1 MPDQFLNAP
10 SIRIVLIK
18 VFLQVKDGFAW
29 RTVME
34 GATCPEELHVEPH
47 DEKIQT
53 FHGRIRGEPLIE
65 HVGKREYLPCL
76 LFSFDLPGLQMNW
89 QTI

>member
-53 FHGRIRGEPLIE
+53 FRGRIRGEPLIE
-65 HVGKREYLPCL
+65 MSESENIYCVF
-76 LFSFDLPGLQMNW
+76 FSHSTSPVSR
-89 QTI
+89 